1 MVAGA
6 KPTRRLKE
14 DAVPS
19 AFSYSHYAPS
29 VNAEVCAAKRRKTVK
44 KLEVGRVCLTFK
56 AHTGR
61 CN

>member
-1 MVAGA
+1 MVVEA
-6 KPTRRLKE
+6 KPARRLKE
-14 DAVPS
+14 DAVQS
-19 AFSYSHYAPS
+19 VFSYSHYAPS